1 MSSWSMD
8 DGSDLTGTYTFT
20 NASAIVQGNSSA
32 DTTEIKVGDIVIDD
46 NGDKVRVANIQP
58 NRTVA
63 TSNVDTS
70 ANTIEITDHG
80 FVANQEVVYQANGGT
95 AITGL
100 TDDTIF
106 FVKAVSSANAVTLS
120 ATEGGS
126 VISLTGTG
134 NNAQSFS
141 GTSTKAFTATNT
153 FTPSTNSGSAC
164 TVTRPPINGSGKTTT
179 SAGTTTAVIDDNVLG
194 ITSGESLGG
203 VDNVTAINVGNTS
216 LGGLTTI
223 GGNTYTS
230 APSVTVA
237 APTARTITQANIN
250 ETTNVFT
257 VTGHNMRTGTK
268 LTYTSNGT
276 NIVHSGGTLADATAV
291 FVIRVDED
299 TFKIASSLANALAG
313 TALDI
318 TNDGND
324 SNSFV
329 GDTAT
334 ATATVSGGK
343 VTGVT
348 VTAVG
353 SDYQSAPTVTVA
365 AANGTGSLNLA
376 SGSVLIAADD
386 EIVVSSGFYGV
397 IATGEAVTYSDGGGT
412 APTGLVDTT
421 VYFLIKSGTA
431 NRISLASTYANAVAG
446 TKITLA
452 AGSVAGSAHTF
463 TGGTATA
470 TANLGL
476 GVDGDNDSREIAHV
490 GWVKKTVGTGGRA
503 GRVHYETLVA
513 ASSISGDAEDIATP
527 DS

>member
-1 MSSWSMD
+1 MD

-106 FVKAVSSANAVTLS
+106 FVKAVTNANKVTLS

-203 VDNVTAINVGNTS
+203 VDNVTAINVGNTT

-237 APTARTITQANIN
+237 APTARTITQANID

-299 TFKIASSLANALAG
+299 TFKIASSLPNALAG

-334 ATATVSGGK
+334 ATATVSGGV
-343 VTGVT
+343 VTGIT

-353 SDYQSAPTVTVA
+353 SDYQSAPAVTVEVPKMTIPTSA
-365 AANGTGSLNLA
+365 VNAGTN
-376 SGSVLIAADD
+376 
-386 EIVVSSGFYGV
+386 V
-397 IATGEAVTYSDGGGT
+397 ITFAGHGLSDTDQITYNQVGGGT
-412 APTGLVDTT
+412 LMTNVTDGQT
-421 VYFLIKSGTA
+421 VFARDVTA
-431 NRISLASTYANAVAG
+431 NTF
-446 TKITLA
+446 KIA
-452 AGSVAGSAHTF
+452 ATS
-463 TGGTATA
+463 GGTAINIGTGHNAQTFTIVTDKVQATA
-470 TANLGL
+470 VANLGL
-476 GVDGDNDSREIAHV
+476 GVDGDDNRREVAHV
-490 GWVKKTVGTGGRA
+490 GWVKRTVGTGGRA

-513 ASSISGDAEDIATP
+513 ASSITGDAEDIATP

>member
-1 MSSWSMD
+1 MTSWSMN
-8 DGSDLTGTYTFT
+8 DGSALSGTYTLT

-32 DTTEIKVGDIVIDD
+32 DTSEIAVGDIVIDD
-46 NGDKVRVANIQP
+46 NGDKVRVKDIQP
-58 NRTVA
+58 NRVVG

-80 FVANQEVVYQANGGT
+80 FVANQEVVYHANGGT
-95 AITGL
+95 AIGGL
-100 TDDTIF
+100 TDETIF
-106 FVKAVSSANAVTLS
+106 FVKDVTNANKVTLS
-120 ATEGGS
+120 ATSGGA

-134 NNAQSFS
+134 NASQTVS
-141 GTSTKAFTATNT
+141 GTSTTAFTATAA
-153 FTPSTNSGSAC
+153 FGESTNSGSAC
-164 TVTRPPINGSGKTTT
+164 TVTRPPVNFS
-179 SAGTTTAVIDDNVLG
+179 SAAPHIDANILG
-194 ITSGESLGG
+194 ITSGEASAA
-203 VDNVTAINVGNTS
+203 VDNITTLQVGNTT

-223 GGNTYTS
+223 GGNTYRGS
-230 APSVTVA
+230 APTVTIAV
-237 APTARTITQANIN
+237 PTARTITQANID

-257 VTGHNMRTGTK
+257 VTGHNMRDGTK

-276 NIVHSGGTLADATAV
+276 NIVHSGGTLADNTAV
-291 FVIRVDED
+291 FVRDRTED
-299 TFKIASSLANALAG
+299 TFKLALSAGG

-334 ATATVSGGK
+334 ATATISGGK
-343 VTGVT
+343 VTGFT
-348 VTAVG
+348 ITGVG
-353 SDYQSAPTVTVA
+353 SDYQSAPSVTVA
-365 AANGTGSLNLA
+365 APSGSGSLNLA
-376 SGSVLIAADD
+376 SGSVLVAADD
-386 EIVVSSGFYGV
+386 EIVVPSAFYAV
-397 IATGEAVTYSDGGGT
+397 ISTGEAVTYSDGGGT
-412 APTGLVDTT
+412 APTGLVDGT

-431 NRISLASTYANAVAG
+431 NKISVASTYDNAIAG

-463 TGGTATA
+463 IGGTATA
-470 TANLGL
+470 TASLGL
-476 GVDGDNDSREIAHV
+476 GQDGDSNISEVAHV

-513 ASSISGDAEDIATP
+513 ASSITGDAEDIATP

>member
-1 MSSWSMD
+1 MD

-106 FVKAVSSANAVTLS
+106 FVKAVTNANKVTLS

-141 GTSTKAFTATNT
+141 GTSTKAFTATSA
-153 FTPSTNSGSAC
+153 FAESTNSGSSC
-164 TVTRPPINGSGKTTT
+164 TVTRPPISGDGSVIDATIFGVT
-179 SAGTTTAVIDDNVLG
+179 SA
-194 ITSGESLGG
+194 ESLGG
-203 VDNVTAINVGNTS
+203 VDNVASIAVNEDGARYVQAP
-216 LGGLTTI
+216 TI
-223 GGNTYTS
+223 
-230 APSVTVA
+230 TVA
-237 APTARTITQANIN
+237 APTTRTIATAKVS
-250 ETTNVFT
+250 TTDDTIT
-257 VTGHNMRTGTK
+257 VDAGHNMRTGTK
-268 LTYTSNGT
+268 LTYTSGGT
-276 NIVHSGGTLADATAV
+276 NMTVGGSNLADSTAV
-291 FVIRVDED
+291 FVIN
-299 TFKIASSLANALAG
+299 TGSTTAFKIASSLSNAQAG

-318 TNDGND
+318 DGAGN
-324 SNSFV
+324 NAQTFV

-334 ATATVSGGK
+334 ATATVSGGV
-343 VTGVT
+343 VTGIT
-348 VTAVG
+348 VTDVG
-353 SDYQSAPTVTVA
+353 SDYQAAPAVTVEVPKMTIPTSA
-365 AANGTGSLNLA
+365 VNAGTN
-376 SGSVLIAADD
+376 
-386 EIVVSSGFYGV
+386 V
-397 IATGEAVTYSDGGGT
+397 ITFAGHGLSDTDQITYNQVGGGT
-412 APTGLVDTT
+412 LMTNVTDGQTVFVRDATTDT
-421 VYFLIKSGTA
+421 F
-431 NRISLASTYANAVAG
+431 
-446 TKITLA
+446 KIA
-452 AGSVAGSAHTF
+452 ATS
-463 TGGTATA
+463 GGTAINIGTGHNAQTFTIVTDAVQGTA
-470 TANLGL
+470 VANLGL
-476 GVDGDNDSREIAHV
+476 GVDGDDDRREIAHT
-490 GWVKKTVGTGGRA
+490 GWVKRTVGTGGRA

-513 ASSISGDAEDIATP
+513 ASSITGDAEDIATP